1 MGRKEL
7 ANEIRMCLN
16 EMYNLEEN
24 LEKAYAEENDILIK
38 DFTSKLEEIN
48 EKYVELRKEREMCE
62 IEKGKK

>member
-16 EMYNLEEN
+16 EMYKLEEN

-48 EKYVELRKEREMCE
+48 EKYVELRNEREMCE
-62 IEKGKK
+62 IQKGKK